1 MLAMRERDRV
11 SGGLRMV
18 LIRSA
23 EECNGN
29 LMVVRDDTSGRKPRP
44 HVKSSLPI
52 RVALLQCE
60 TGRSAERKRYS
71 RAGAEPLALSRYI
84 SVRMEC

>member
-1 MLAMRERDRV
+1 MHHLSEAAAKKDGRNYSEEDAALHAALNMYSVREIVNRAVQLYLMLAMRERDRV

-29 LMVVRDDTSGRKPRP
+29 LMVGW
-44 HVKSSLPI
+44 
-52 RVALLQCE
+52 
-60 TGRSAERKRYS
+60 
-71 RAGAEPLALSRYI
+71 
-84 SVRMEC
+84 